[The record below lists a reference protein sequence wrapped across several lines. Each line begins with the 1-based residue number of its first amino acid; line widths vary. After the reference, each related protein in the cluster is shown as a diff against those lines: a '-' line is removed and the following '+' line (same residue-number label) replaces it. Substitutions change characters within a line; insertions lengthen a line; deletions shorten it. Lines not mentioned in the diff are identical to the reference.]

1 MAEKEN
7 VDERKAR
14 LRQIVEKVGNLPT
27 LPEIVVRIAGMVDSP
42 QTTGRQLGVEIAK
55 DQVISAKVLKLVNS
69 GFYGFS
75 QSISTISHAVTMLGF
90 NAVKS
95 LVLSCSVLDSMNE
108 AFPGLWEHSLA
119 CARTCALI
127 ADQLGM
133 SDAEELSTIGLLH
146 DLGKVVIY
154 QTMEEEFV
162 RIRLRVEEQELL
174 VYQAEEEV
182 LQINHAQIG
191 GWLLEKWALPAKL
204 TVPIAEHH
212 DFQPRRS
219 HAERTALVH
228 LADILCRAEAF
239 GHGGDRK
246 IPRLHPA
253 ALSLLEISIDEV
265 REVMA
270 RMDESLTDIPRM

>member
-1 MAEKEN
+1 MSGENSEDTRKEK
-7 VDERKAR
+7 VR
-14 LRQIVEKVGNLPT
+14 LIVEKASNLPT
-27 LPEIVVRIAGMVDSP
+27 LPDVVMRIAEMVDSP
-42 QTTGRQLGVEIAK
+42 QTTGRQLGAEIAK

-75 QSISTISHAVTMLGF
+75 QTISTIPHAVTMLGF

-108 AFPGLWEHSLA
+108 AFPGLWEHSMA
-119 CARTCALI
+119 CARTCTLI
-127 ADQLGM
+127 ADHLGM

-146 DLGKVVIY
+146 DLGKVVVY
-154 QTMEEEFV
+154 QILEGAFTRV
-162 RIRLRVEEQELL
+162 RLRVEKKHML

-182 LQINHAQIG
+182 LGVNHGEVG

-204 TVPIAEHH
+204 TAPIVDHH
-212 DFQPRRS
+212 DFRPRRD

-239 GHGGDRK
+239 GNGGDRK
-246 IPRLHPA
+246 IPRLDPS
-253 ALSLLEISIDEV
+253 ALVLLDMTIDDV
-265 REVMA
+265 REVMG
-270 RMDESLTDIPRM
+270 RMNEELSDIPRM